1 MSQAQFSGP
10 ISSELPPLPEGTM
23 PPTTVSVPDAI
34 SRTLSA
40 IPPAELLEVMKQL
53 KVVAT
58 SNPEQAKNLL
68 TASPQLA
75 YAVFQA
81 MLMMGLVDPTV
92 LQTMVASIGG
102 GASEAANQAMH
113 GELPQMSV
121 RIGHRSRG

>member
-1 MSQAQFSGP
+1 M
-10 ISSELPPLPEGTM
+10 PE
-23 PPTTVSVPDAI
+23 AI
-34 SRTLSA
+34 GRTLSA
-40 IPPAELLEVMKQL
+40 IPHAELLEVMKQL

-102 GASEAANQAMH
+102 GMSESTNQ
-113 GELPQMSV
+113 ELAQDIPQMPVSAAF
-121 RIGHRSRG
+121 SKTS